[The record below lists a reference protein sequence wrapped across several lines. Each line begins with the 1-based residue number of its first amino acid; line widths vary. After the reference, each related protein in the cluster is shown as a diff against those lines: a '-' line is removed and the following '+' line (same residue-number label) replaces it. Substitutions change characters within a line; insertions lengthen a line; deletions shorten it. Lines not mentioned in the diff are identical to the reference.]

1 MTTKA
6 LLSAFL
12 LSASI
17 IAAPCI
23 ATAASPEEAAQ
34 IKTALQAYVGS
45 EPGVVEVT
53 PQGNGYT
60 IKFDAAPYIAKAASA
75 DFNAYADPLTVTA
88 EPMGNGQWKVVGSGP
103 WGLQFSAPGKLE
115 LAIRAAEQNWTG
127 VFDEALGGF
136 ASSESKL
143 GGLSFSQ
150 KFTDP
155 SSNAPVSVTYTFQ
168 SVTSSSTAVA
178 DSAGGADSTTKM
190 TMSGINMVS
199 LAEGGGNAAMNNYT
213 VNANSLT
220 YDTSGKGLRM
230 RALLDLLAWF
240 VAHPAKDLIIRD
252 QAQLKEKL
260 TAALPVFNS
269 VTSNATYD
277 GLNIATAM
285 GPFALAKVSA
295 DVNMN
300 GAVKDGF
307 LQERIGFDGF
317 TMPPGLV
324 APWMQEL
331 APTKIGFDFSLAG
344 FDLDTPVRAALAQL
358 DLSKDPPLPQ
368 STGPML
374 LAALVPTDTLAVTI
388 GASEITSPI
397 YTLTYDGALN
407 VSLKDYPTG
416 KFNVKFKGMDVIMAK
431 VQAAV
436 PLDPQA
442 QQIMGA
448 LIAAKGMG
456 KAEADGTLSY
466 AIDIQPKGQVLV
478 NGVDV
483 SAMMAAPPPQPQ
495 Q

>member
-1 MTTKA
+1 MRRWRICGA
-6 LLSAFL
+6 VMAFL

-17 IAAPCI
+17 IAAQ
-23 ATAASPEEAAQ
+23 AASPEEAAQ
-34 IKTALQAYVGS
+34 IKAALQAYVGT

-53 PQGNGYT
+53 PQGNGYS
-60 IKFDAAPYIAKAASA
+60 IKFDAAPYIAKAASD
-75 DFNAYADPLTVTA
+75 DFKAYADPLTVTA

-115 LAIRAAEQNWTG
+115 LAIRAAEQNWSG
-127 VFDEALGGF
+127 IFDEALGSF
-136 ASSESKL
+136 ASSESKMS
-143 GGLSFSQ
+143 GLSFSQ

-155 SSNAPVSVTYTFQ
+155 ATNAPVSVTYTFQ
-168 SVTSSSTAVA
+168 SLTSSATAIS
-178 DSAGGADSTTKM
+178 DGAGGADSTTKM
-190 TMSGINMVS
+190 SMSGLNMVS
-199 LAEGGGNAAMNNYT
+199 LAEGGGNTAMNNYT
-213 VNANSLT
+213 VTANSLT

-331 APTKIGFDFSLAG
+331 VPTKLGIDFSLVG

-358 DLSKDPPLPQ
+358 DLSKDPPLPPG
-368 STGPML
+368 TGQML
-374 LAALVPTDTLAVTI
+374 LPALVPTNALTVTF
-388 GASEITSPI
+388 GASEIISPV
-397 YTLTYDGALN
+397 YTLSYDGVLN
-407 VSLKDYPTG
+407 VSLAGLPTG
-416 KFNVKFKGMDVIMAK
+416 KFNVKFKGMDAIMAK

-436 PLDPQA
+436 PVDPQA
-442 QQIMGA
+442 QQAMGA
-448 LIAAKGMG
+448 LLTAKGMG

-466 AIDIQPKGQVLV
+466 AIDIQPMGQVFV
-478 NGVDV
+478 NGVNV
-483 SAMMAAPPPQPQ
+483 TAMAGAPPPQP
-495 Q
+495 

>member
-6 LLSAFL
+6 LLSALL

-17 IAAPCI
+17 IAAE
-23 ATAASPEEAAQ
+23 AASPEEAAQ
-34 IKTALQAYVGS
+34 IKTALQAYVGT

-60 IKFDAAPYIAKAASA
+60 IKFDAAPYIAKAAG
-75 DFNAYADPLTVTA
+75 DDLKAYADPLTVIA
-88 EPMGNGQWKVVGSGP
+88 EPMGNGQWKVAGSGP
-103 WGLQFSAPGKLE
+103 WGFQLSAPGKLE
-115 LAIRAAEQNWTG
+115 LAIRAAEQNWSG

-136 ASSESKL
+136 ASSESKM

-155 SSNAPVSVTYTFQ
+155 ATNAPVSLTYTFQ
-168 SVTSSSTAVA
+168 SLTSSSTAVA
-178 DSAGGADSTTKM
+178 DGTGSADSTTKM
-190 TMSGINMVS
+190 TLSGLNMVS

-213 VNANSLT
+213 VTANSLT

-260 TAALPVFNS
+260 IAALPVFSS

-331 APTKIGFDFSLAG
+331 VPTKLGIDFSLAG

-358 DLSKDPPLPQ
+358 DLSKDPPLPPA
-368 STGPML
+368 TGQML
-374 LAALVPTDTLAVTI
+374 LPALVPTNSLAVTI
-388 GASEITSPI
+388 GASEITSPV
-397 YTLTYDGALN
+397 YSLTYDGTLN
-407 VSLKDYPTG
+407 VSLAGLPTG
-416 KFNVKFKGMDVIMAK
+416 KFNVKFKGMDALMAK

-436 PLDPQA
+436 AVDPSA
-442 QQIMGA
+442 QQAMGA

-466 AIDIQPKGQVLV
+466 AIDIQPMGQVFV
-478 NGVDV
+478 NGVNV
-483 SAMMAAPPPQPQ
+483 TAMTGAPPPSIQPQ

>member
-17 IAAPCI
+17 IAAE
-23 ATAASPEEAAQ
+23 AASPEEAAQ
-34 IKTALQAYVGS
+34 IKAALQAYVGT

-53 PQGNGYT
+53 PQGNGYA

-75 DFNAYADPLTVTA
+75 DFKAYADPLTVTA
-88 EPMGNGQWKVVGSGP
+88 EPMGNGQWKIAGSGP
-103 WGLQFSAPGKLE
+103 WGLQFSAPGQVDLT
-115 LAIRAAEQNWTG
+115 IRAAEQDWSG
-127 VFDEALGGF
+127 IFDEALGGF
-136 ASSESKL
+136 TSSEAKM

-155 SSNAPVSVTYTFQ
+155 ATNAPVSVTYTFQ
-168 SVTSSSTAVA
+168 SVTSSSTAVT
-178 DSAGGADSTTKM
+178 DGAGGADSTTKM
-190 TMSGINMVS
+190 TMNGINMMS

-213 VNANSLT
+213 VTANSLT

-230 RALLDLLAWF
+230 RPLLDLLAWF

-324 APWMQEL
+324 PPWTQEL
-331 APTKIGFDFSLAG
+331 MPTKLGIDFSLAG

-368 STGPML
+368 GTGQML
-374 LAALVPTDTLAVTI
+374 LPALIPTNALKVTI
-388 GASEITSPI
+388 GASEITSPV
-397 YTLTYDGALN
+397 YSLTYDGALN
-407 VSLKDYPTG
+407 VSLAGLPTG
-416 KFNVKFKGMDVIMAK
+416 KFNVKFKGMDALMAK

-436 PLDPQA
+436 PVDPQA
-442 QQIMGA
+442 QQAMGA

-466 AIDIQPKGQVLV
+466 AIDIQPMGQVLV
-478 NGVDV
+478 NGVNV
-483 SAMMAAPPPQPQ
+483 TAMAAPPPPQPQ